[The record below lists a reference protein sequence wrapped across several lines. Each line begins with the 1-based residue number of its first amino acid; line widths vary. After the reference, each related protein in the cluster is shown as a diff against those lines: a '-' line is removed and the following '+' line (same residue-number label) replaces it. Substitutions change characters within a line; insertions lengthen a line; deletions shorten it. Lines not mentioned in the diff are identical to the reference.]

1 MAKKMHSGVMRV
13 KGLLEIAS
21 ALYDTSIPDV
31 GRRLTLS
38 LGGGTK
44 AKGTERISFSTGS
57 LRLLEQVARK
67 KVEVG
72 WINPTAGL
80 AMAVRGKGPFKEPL
94 PLKAL
99 AMFPSW
105 DRLVFAVAKETGL
118 TSIDEIR
125 ERQVPLRVSVSAAR
139 PPRDNT
145 TMFAVLEVLQAYGL
159 SLEQIRRWGGSIQK
173 VRSPSHPDRAT
184 GIQNGSIN
192 AVFDEG
198 IKSWGKVALDAGM
211 KFLPIGEHVLAH
223 MESLGFRRGVLTN
236 ENFPAMK
243 DKDESVAVDFS
254 GWPICC
260 HADMP
265 AEVAYALCEAIALR
279 RDRIPVDQEGP
290 LEASALCADTE
301 EGPLNV
307 PLHPGAERYYRE
319 KGYLQ

>member
-1 MAKKMHSGVMRV
+1 MAKNMHSGVMRV

-21 ALYDTSIPDV
+21 ALYETQLPDL

-38 LGGGTK
+38 LAGGTK
-44 AKGTERISFSTGS
+44 GKGTERISFSTGS
-57 LRLLEQVARK
+57 LRLLDQVARK

-105 DRLVFAVAKETGL
+105 DRLVFAVAKETRL
-118 TSIDEIR
+118 TSFDEIR
-125 ERQVPLRVSVSAAR
+125 EKRYPLRVSVSAAR
-139 PPRDNT
+139 PRRDNT
-145 TMFAVLEVLQAYGL
+145 TMFAVVEVLRAYGL
-159 SLEQIRRWGGSIQK
+159 SLEQIQRWGGSIQK
-173 VRSPSHPDRAT
+173 VRSPSHPDRAI

-198 IKSWGKVALDAGM
+198 IKSWGKVALDAEM
-211 KFLPIGEHVLAH
+211 KFLPIDEHVLAH
-223 MESLGFRRGVLTN
+223 MEDLGFRRGVITK
-236 ENFPAMK
+236 ENFPAMI
-243 DKDESVAVDFS
+243 DDSVAVDFS

-260 HADMP
+260 HTEMVE
-265 AEVAYALCEAIALR
+265 EVAYSLCEAIDLR
-279 RDRIPVDQEGP
+279 RDMITVDKEGP
-290 LEASALCADTE
+290 LESSDLCSDTE
-301 EGPLNV
+301 AGPLYI
-307 PLHPGAERYYRE
+307 PLHPGAQRYYRE

>member
-21 ALYDTSIPDV
+21 ALYETQLPDL

-38 LGGGTK
+38 LAGGAKG
-44 AKGTERISFSTGS
+44 KGTERISFSTGS
-57 LRLLEQVARK
+57 LRLLDQVARK

-118 TSIDEIR
+118 TSFDEIR
-125 ERQVPLRVSVSAAR
+125 EKRYPLRVSVSAPR
-139 PPRDNT
+139 PRRDNT
-145 TMFAVLEVLQAYGL
+145 TMFALLEVLRAYGL
-159 SLEQIRRWGGSIQK
+159 SLEQIQRWGGSIQK

-223 MESLGFRRGVLTN
+223 MEDLGFRRGMITK
-236 ENFPAMK
+236 EHFPAIV
-243 DKDESVAVDFS
+243 DDSVAVDFS

-260 HADMP
+260 HAEM
-265 AEVAYALCEAIALR
+265 AEEVAYSLCEAIDLR
-279 RDRIPVDQEGP
+279 RDMITVDKEGP
-290 LEASALCADTE
+290 LESSELCSDTE
-301 EGPLNV
+301 AGPLYV